1 MLGRGARL
9 IVKLPFA
16 NIVAVKPGQIRCGKH
31 TDYGTV
37 TLLFQDG
44 VGGLEVNRFSQFQN
58 SFVKSGPLRLKQVTN
73 TLKIRILSETSIL
86 YLIRYASIILI
97 VGLRL

>member
-1 MLGRGARL
+1 MFISDVSYNTRNKELEL
-9 IVKLPFA
+9 
-16 NIVAVKPGQIRCGKH
+16 
-31 TDYGTV
+31 
-37 TLLFQDG
+37 
-44 VGGLEVNRFSQFQN
+44 GLELWFSYL
-58 SFVKSGPLRLKQVTN
+58 KAGPLRLKQLTN